1 MKKRTW
7 FEKLTDTKVLEFIK
21 REINLELLQA
31 KANFLV
37 PKIFKFLKYTKIYNF
52 AFGCLTI

>member
-21 REINLELLQA
+21 REINLKLLQA
-31 KANFLV
+31 KAIFLV
-37 PKIFKFLKYTKIYNF
+37 PKIFKFFEIHKNL
-52 AFGCLTI
+52 